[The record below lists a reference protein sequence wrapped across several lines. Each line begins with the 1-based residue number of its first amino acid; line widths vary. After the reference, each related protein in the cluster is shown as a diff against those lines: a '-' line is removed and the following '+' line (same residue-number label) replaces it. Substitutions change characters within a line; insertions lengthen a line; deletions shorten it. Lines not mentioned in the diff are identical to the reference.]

1 MAWTNEDIASL
12 RIANVSDDERATV
25 LDLLAKWNDR
35 LSRNVKRS
43 LYYDTE
49 QAFKDLGIA
58 LPPQLRR
65 AKFVLGWA
73 TQAVRKPALR
83 SQFDGL
89 RLPGS
94 DDPFELGEVLARNNF
109 SLEFGQS
116 VVSAYTHG
124 VSLVTVAKGAAGEAP
139 VQIQAHSA
147 ESSSALWDRRMR
159 RVSAAMTISEVGK
172 DEKPVEFIVYLPHV
186 VLSCSFTPG
195 SGWVAERYANP
206 SGRAQAVAITND
218 PQTRRPFGRSRL
230 TNAVMGLNDMA
241 VRAYVRMEGNAEFY
255 SSPQLALLGVDAEA
269 FEGGLPESQ
278 KVKLAQDRLIA
289 LTKDMDGDAPK
300 LQQLQQASMTPHSDM
315 LRTVA
320 MAFSGETGIPPSSLG
335 IIHDQPASAEAIRAA
350 EHDLLVDVTYQNKF
364 VLAEAVR
371 DIATLSVM
379 VRDGLREAPDEA
391 WRLSSRFSDPEF
403 RSLSAQSDAVQKL
416 ASDMESLANY
426 PVLLERIFDEPEVE
440 RIQADARRSQ
450 VQSLITSLGQAA
462 NAARQAPQVE
472 ELSNERGSGDANET
486 D

>member
-12 RIANVSDDERATV
+12 RIANVSDDEREIV

-159 RVSAAMTISEVGK
+159 RVSAAMTIS
-172 DEKPVEFIVYLPHV
+172 
-186 VLSCSFTPG
+186 
-195 SGWVAERYANP
+195 
-206 SGRAQAVAITND
+206 
-218 PQTRRPFGRSRL
+218 
-230 TNAVMGLNDMA
+230 
-241 VRAYVRMEGNAEFY
+241 
-255 SSPQLALLGVDAEA
+255 
-269 FEGGLPESQ
+269 
-278 KVKLAQDRLIA
+278 
-289 LTKDMDGDAPK
+289 
-300 LQQLQQASMTPHSDM
+300 
-315 LRTVA
+315 
-320 MAFSGETGIPPSSLG
+320 
-335 IIHDQPASAEAIRAA
+335 
-350 EHDLLVDVTYQNKF
+350 
-364 VLAEAVR
+364 
-371 DIATLSVM
+371 
-379 VRDGLREAPDEA
+379 
-391 WRLSSRFSDPEF
+391 
-403 RSLSAQSDAVQKL
+403 
-416 ASDMESLANY
+416 
-426 PVLLERIFDEPEVE
+426 
-440 RIQADARRSQ
+440 
-450 VQSLITSLGQAA
+450 
-462 NAARQAPQVE
+462 
-472 ELSNERGSGDANET
+472 
-486 D
+486 